1 MVLNNIKYIRGDKR
15 IGPHPKVILDIIYG
29 TLLGD
34 SHCEKRINNVRISFQ
49 QENSN
54 VEYLM

>member
-1 MVLNNIKYIRGDKR
+1 MDLKKLKFLRATSR
-15 IGPHPKVILDIIYG
+15 IGPHPEHIIAIIYG

-34 SHCEKRINNVRISFQ
+34 SQCEKRIDNVRISFQ

-54 VEYLM
+54 AEYLM

>member
-1 MVLNNIKYIRGDKR
+1 MKIRSSLNR
-15 IGPHPKVILDIIYG
+15 IGPHSLEILSIIYG

-34 SHCEKRINNVRISFQ
+34 SHIEKRSSNVRISFQ

-54 VEYLM
+54 VEYLF